1 VERKN
6 IGDNFDHFC
15 SLPSTSTDNSSLP
28 QLPKQLA
35 KKGTRH
41 KKNTKKQK
49 KMTARERVLSFVYY
63 QFHAITPL
71 EHHTLYAR

>member
-15 SLPSTSTDNSSLP
+15 SLPSTSADNSSLP
-28 QLPKQLA
+28 TAQTACKEREAAQ
-35 KKGTRH
+35 KIQKSR
-41 KKNTKKQK
+41 K